1 MKKEKFSI
9 LSVSGLLRIYFI
21 ILVFMES
28 ESLYSQDEAKIF
40 HRVYLTANT
49 VDISSHSSFIPAV
62 QKLLSGTEEPFSF
75 IINGDLIEGKFSKKK
90 SEKITQNL
98 RKLFEQLTQFEKG
111 QIVVIPGDRDWADSG
126 KDGWEDVKKLEK
138 LIKSFDY
145 DNVKWAL
152 KKGCPGPKIIE
163 LTQGIYLAV
172 INTQW
177 WNHPYEKPGPAD
189 ADCKISTTDDFK
201 EELEDIMDDET
212 SRNLII
218 AGHFPVIS
226 LGEYGGHFSL
236 RSHLFPFTELID
248 WFYLPLPIIG
258 SYYPSYRKNVGTNK
272 DISNENFNNFR
283 KLMGNII
290 SHHHS
295 LVYVSGHE
303 HNLQILKKE
312 TNYFINSG
320 SPDKPGYTVG
330 DSDALYSESVSG
342 LIELI
347 YYDNGKVAT
356 KVHVLN
362 NTEALQTDEQF
373 VLYQSA
379 IDVNDSDIPVNE
391 LFIPNRK
398 SVSASTSMSETHPDS
413 VKVIAGE
420 EYSAG
425 WFHRLFFGDHY
436 RTSWTAPVEVPVLN
450 PDTTFGGL
458 VPLKKGGGRQ
468 TKSLKFTAGNGKR
481 YVFRSVNKDPIKA
494 LDYELRETIVADVV
508 RDQTTTQQPYG
519 AMAADIMMNELD
531 VLHAH
536 PKLYV
541 LPDDDKLG
549 PYKKDYGN
557 MLGMLEEN
565 PTNPDKDE
573 KGFAGADAILRSHKF
588 FRKLYQDHKNQVDTE
603 NFAIAR
609 CFDILVGDWGKHED
623 NWKWAGFDKGDY
635 TVYKP
640 MPRDRDHVF
649 SNWDGIL
656 PWLADR
662 EWAKPSGENFDYEI
676 VGLRSLMWQARHLDR
691 FVASDLDKTDWI
703 RAANFVQDKITDE
716 VIERAVRNM
725 PEEIYDL
732 SGKEIENKLKQRV
745 RDLDKYAVEY
755 YEMLAGEV
763 DVVGSNKK
771 EYFKVIRKT
780 DGTVQVTVA
789 NLVDGKEEGT
799 YRFYDRTFHPDET
812 DEIRLY
818 GLDGADVFDIS
829 GKSSES
835 ILVRVIGG
843 PGKDKIYDKSTG
855 DKTLIYETNKKAVIK
870 MGDES
875 VRMSP
880 SDKTLYNYN
889 RTSFAYNTYFLLPY
903 IAYNVDE
910 QFILGLGVEFLTQR
924 FGKKDYSTKHN
935 ISGKV
940 STGETFSLGYDFR
953 MHHLLGYWDLELGG
967 FYANPTDFQY
977 FYGIGNETVKDQDL
991 FNQDYYKM
999 RYKSFSFKGG
1009 MFHDFWK
1016 QSSFSGLLR
1025 YENNEGQL
1033 DKQETI
1039 LADTTYFGEDKVNL
1053 AEIDMRLDFDF
1064 RDDPNLPTDGMRFY
1078 LSHNNGFILNN
1089 DNSNYGK
1096 TLAFLE
1102 YFVSVRP
1109 FTLGIKTGGGSSYGD
1124 IPFYNLFSLG
1134 QNTYLR
1140 GYRNNR
1146 FTGESMAFFNSELRL
1161 QFFDLKTVLVPIRV
1175 GITGFFDAGQ
1185 IFQSGED
1192 SDKWHTGY
1200 GFGIYVV
1207 PLEARYTLNLS
1218 AGFSE
1223 EESLLITFGLGGAF

>member
-9 LSVSGLLRIYFI
+9 LSVSGLLQICFLILIFI
-21 ILVFMES
+21 RT

-49 VDISSHSSFIPAV
+49 ADISSHSSFIPAV
-62 QKLLSGTEEPFSF
+62 QILLSETEEPFSF

-98 RKLFEQLTQFEKG
+98 QKLFEQLTQFEKG
-111 QIVVIPGDRDWADSG
+111 QIIVIPGDRDWADSE

-138 LIKSFDY
+138 LIKSFNY
-145 DNVKWAL
+145 DNVTWAL

-163 LTQGIYLAV
+163 LTQGIYLAA

-177 WNHPYEKPGPAD
+177 WNHPHEKPGPAD
-189 ADCKISTTDDFK
+189 ADCMISTTDDFK
-201 EELEDIMDDET
+201 EELEDFIDDET

-248 WFYLPLPIIG
+248 WFYLPLPIVG

-303 HNLQILKKE
+303 HNLQILKKVS
-312 TNYFINSG
+312 NYFINSG
-320 SPDKPGYTVG
+320 SPDKPGYTVS

-362 NTEALQTDEQF
+362 KTDALVTDEQF

-379 IDVNDSDIPVNE
+379 IDANDNDIPINE
-391 LFIPNRK
+391 LFVPTRK
-398 SVSASTSMSETHPDS
+398 RVNASTSMSETHPDS
-413 VKVIAGE
+413 VKAIAGA

-450 PDTTFGGL
+450 QDTTFGGL

-468 TKSLKFTAGNGKR
+468 TKSLKFTAGNGMR

-519 AMAADIMMNELD
+519 AMAADIMLNELD

-573 KGFAGADAILRSHKF
+573 KGYAGADEILRSHKF

-623 NWKWAGFDKGDY
+623 NWKWAGFDKGGY

-649 SNWDGIL
+649 SNWNGIL

-716 VIERAVRNM
+716 TR
-725 PEEIYDL
+725 
-732 SGKEIENKLKQRV
+732 S
-745 RDLDKYAVEY
+745 
-755 YEMLAGEV
+755 
-763 DVVGSNKK
+763 SN
-771 EYFKVIRKT
+771 R
-780 DGTVQVTVA
+780 
-789 NLVDGKEEGT
+789 
-799 YRFYDRTFHPDET
+799 
-812 DEIRLY
+812 
-818 GLDGADVFDIS
+818 
-829 GKSSES
+829 
-835 ILVRVIGG
+835 
-843 PGKDKIYDKSTG
+843 
-855 DKTLIYETNKKAVIK
+855 
-870 MGDES
+870 
-875 VRMSP
+875 
-880 SDKTLYNYN
+880 
-889 RTSFAYNTYFLLPY
+889 
-903 IAYNVDE
+903 
-910 QFILGLGVEFLTQR
+910 
-924 FGKKDYSTKHN
+924 
-935 ISGKV
+935 
-940 STGETFSLGYDFR
+940 
-953 MHHLLGYWDLELGG
+953 
-967 FYANPTDFQY
+967 
-977 FYGIGNETVKDQDL
+977 
-991 FNQDYYKM
+991 
-999 RYKSFSFKGG
+999 
-1009 MFHDFWK
+1009 
-1016 QSSFSGLLR
+1016 
-1025 YENNEGQL
+1025 
-1033 DKQETI
+1033 
-1039 LADTTYFGEDKVNL
+1039 
-1053 AEIDMRLDFDF
+1053 
-1064 RDDPNLPTDGMRFY
+1064 
-1078 LSHNNGFILNN
+1078 
-1089 DNSNYGK
+1089 
-1096 TLAFLE
+1096 
-1102 YFVSVRP
+1102 
-1109 FTLGIKTGGGSSYGD
+1109 
-1124 IPFYNLFSLG
+1124 
-1134 QNTYLR
+1134 
-1140 GYRNNR
+1140 R
-1146 FTGESMAFFNSELRL
+1146 FTTCHKKSMTLR
-1161 QFFDLKTVLVPIRV
+1161 
-1175 GITGFFDAGQ
+1175 
-1185 IFQSGED
+1185 
-1192 SDKWHTGY
+1192 
-1200 GFGIYVV
+1200 
-1207 PLEARYTLNLS
+1207 ARKLRPN
-1218 AGFSE
+1218 
-1223 EESLLITFGLGGAF
+1223 